1 MAYYVIRQGRQTG
14 IFTDR
19 DQVKSFV
26 SWYPQAK
33 YKKFTT
39 QHEAE
44 NALKQWRVA
53 FYTKKE
59 GKSDLFHKY
68 PIIQEALAVDAAC
81 SGNPWEMEFRGIDFT
96 NNQEVFHYKFLLG
109 TNNIGEFL
117 ALVEGIKYVQNGH
130 KNYVIYSD
138 SRIALQWISQKK
150 CKTSMTE
157 EQIGEKLFNA
167 IKEAEHFLKE
177 QTNLPPMIKW
187 NTDERGEIPA
197 DFWRK

>member
-44 NALKQWRVA
+44 NALKQGRVA

-59 GKSDLFHKY
+59 DYFSSLTMIEDW
-68 PIIQEALAVDAAC
+68 IQKCIVEKKMALT
-81 SGNPWEMEFRGIDFT
+81 I
-96 NNQEVFHYKFLLG
+96 
-109 TNNIGEFL
+109 
-117 ALVEGIKYVQNGH
+117 
-130 KNYVIYSD
+130 
-138 SRIALQWISQKK
+138 LQK
-150 CKTSMTE
+150 
-157 EQIGEKLFNA
+157 
-167 IKEAEHFLKE
+167 H
-177 QTNLPPMIKW
+177 
-187 NTDERGEIPA
+187 
-197 DFWRK
+197 